1 MPWPTRAYMIWSLAT
16 SPVPFVSRTPLAK
29 FFSQISQM
37 PLPAH
42 TVCSTWKDPL
52 LNLIE
57 IHFLNLS
64 RPTIKKSFPG
74 HSIKTVAPTIFYIF
88 TLLSFSLQPLPP
100 PNIISHFTFVTVYPL
115 HQNVNSMWN
124 HIFPFLFICIF
135 IYLHHWSYH
144 WYTEQGLVHDTNSKI
159 CWKNTLFLNSIKIL
173 FESITFVIYKHKII

>member
-1 MPWPTRAYMIWSLAT
+1 MLGIKPKHFAVANKSLRDLVSSYLSSAICLKDPTGN
-16 SPVPFVSRTPLAK
+16 VS
-29 FFSQISQM
+29 SQISQM

-74 HSIKTVAPTIFYIF
+74 HPIKTVAPAIFYIF

-100 PNIISHFTFVTVYPL
+100 PDIISHFTFVTVYPL
-115 HQNVNSMWN
+115 H
-124 HIFPFLFICIF
+124 
-135 IYLHHWSYH
+135 
-144 WYTEQGLVHDTNSKI
+144 
-159 CWKNTLFLNSIKIL
+159 
-173 FESITFVIYKHKII
+173 

>member
-1 MPWPTRAYMIWSLAT
+1 MANKSLHDLISSYLS
-16 SPVPFVSRTPLAK
+16 SPICLKDTTGK
-29 FFSQISQM
+29 IFSQISQM

-135 IYLHHWSYH
+135 IYLHH
-144 WYTEQGLVHDTNSKI
+144 
-159 CWKNTLFLNSIKIL
+159 
-173 FESITFVIYKHKII
+173 